1 MERDKIQDFS
11 VSIVIPAYN
20 EEKTIGYVIEKTTKV
35 MDSLGL
41 PYEIIVVDDGSI
53 DRTREN
59 ASNYK
64 VKVLFNERNMGK
76 GYALRRGFR
85 SARGNIIITMDADGS
100 HDPKEIPLLIKPAL
114 EGADMVAGSRFLG
127 GQKGYT
133 SKLHILGNKIINM
146 IIMVMTR
153 KMITDSQTGLRAIR
167 REALKKISLDS
178 NGFEIE
184 TEITVKMLKNGFR
197 LQEIPIDCKKRE
209 QGRSRIRTLHDSIKI
224 FKTIVKSVVK
234 TGSE

>member
-1 MERDKIQDFS
+1 M
-11 VSIVIPAYN
+11 PAYN
-20 EEKTIGYVIEKTTKV
+20 EEKTIGHVIEKTTKV

-41 PYEIIVVDDGSI
+41 PYEIIVIDDGSI

-85 SARGNIIITMDADGS
+85 SACGDIIITMDADGS
-100 HDPKEIPLLIKPAL
+100 HDPEEIPHLIKPAL
-114 EGADMVAGSRFLG
+114 EGVDMVTGSRFLG
-127 GQKGYT
+127 GQKDYT
-133 SKLHILGNKIINM
+133 SKLHIFGNKVINT
-146 IIMVMTR
+146 IIMIVTR
-153 KMITDSQTGLRAIR
+153 KIITDSQTGLRAIR
-167 REALKKISLDS
+167 RETLKKISLDS
-178 NGFEIE
+178 SGFEIE
-184 TEITVKMLKNGFR
+184 TEITVKVLKNGFK
-197 LQEIPIDCKKRE
+197 LQEIPINCRKRE
-209 QGRSRIRTLHDSIKI
+209 HGKSRIRTLHDSIKI